1 MNRSTVL
8 CDTSLSGWYRF
19 SGRAGNQMADS
30 CVDYKHCGTDA
41 PGWMNGGHP
50 SVAERVVSRS
60 VCFRSTSNCCK
71 WSIVI
76 SVRNCGGFY
85 VYWLQ
90 RPPHCNF
97 RYCGSGIQPTSGTKR
112 ELYRLFHVAYREVMA
127 KKSTKKYAARA
138 ELLLCLFKLF
148 LFRRS
153 LCRFRNDTI
162 NALFSST
169 KAALL
174 TGLVG
179 IDYIYSLL
187 KRKGL
192 CCFSSYRSPPFFF
205 PSLLFWFLS
214 FSSR

>member
-1 MNRSTVL
+1 MNTSTVL

-60 VCFRSTSNCCK
+60 VCFRSKSNCCK

-76 SVRNCGGFY
+76 SARNCGGFY

-112 ELYRLFHVAYREVMA
+112 ELYRLFHVAYRAVMA

-138 ELLLCLFKLF
+138 ELLLCPIQTIAFSTF
-148 LFRRS
+148 S
-153 LCRFRNDTI
+153 L
-162 NALFSST
+162 
-169 KAALL
+169 
-174 TGLVG
+174 
-179 IDYIYSLL
+179 
-187 KRKGL
+187 
-192 CCFSSYRSPPFFF
+192 PF
-205 PSLLFWFLS
+205 P
-214 FSSR
+214 